1 MSGRT
6 EGGERH
12 TPSPCLQKCAARPS
26 VKEPPSLKNA
36 SGLHF
41 KEMPILR
48 ELPSP
53 MSDPTT
59 LPETMRFIDLPSHGG
74 PEVMRL
80 SQAPLPK
87 PEKGAILVK
96 VEAAGVNR
104 PDVAQRQGTYP
115 PPKDASPIL
124 GLEIAGEV
132 VALGEGVTE
141 FKPGDKVC
149 ALANG
154 GGYAEYCTV
163 PVGQALPFPKGYD
176 AVKAAA
182 LPETFFTVWAN
193 LFQMAG
199 LTEGETVLIH
209 GGTSG
214 IGTTAIQLAK
224 AFGAEVYA
232 TAGSAEKCEACVTLG
247 AKRAINYRE
256 EDFAAVIK
264 TETGGKGVDVVLDM
278 IGAAY
283 FEKNLSALAKDGC
296 LSIIAFL
303 GGAVAEKVNLT
314 PVMVKR
320 LTVTGSTMRPRTA
333 DEKRAIRDDLIQ
345 QVWPLV
351 ESGQVA
357 PVINRV
363 FTLDE
368 VVDAHRLM
376 ESSNHIGKIVM
387 RVS

>member
-1 MSGRT
+1 
-6 EGGERH
+6 
-12 TPSPCLQKCAARPS
+12 
-26 VKEPPSLKNA
+26 
-36 SGLHF
+36 
-41 KEMPILR
+41 
-48 ELPSP
+48 

-80 SQAPLPK
+80 SQTPLPK
-87 PEKGAILVK
+87 PEKGEILVK

-163 PVGQALPFPKGYD
+163 PAGQALPFPKGYD

-314 PVMVKR
+314 PIMVKR

>member
-1 MSGRT
+1 
-6 EGGERH
+6 
-12 TPSPCLQKCAARPS
+12 
-26 VKEPPSLKNA
+26 
-36 SGLHF
+36 
-41 KEMPILR
+41 MP
-48 ELPSP
+48 
-53 MSDPTT
+53 DTTT

-74 PEVMRL
+74 PEVMTM
-80 SQAPLPK
+80 SEAPLPR
-87 PEKGAILVK
+87 PAKGEVLLK

-124 GLEIAGEV
+124 GLEVAGEV

-141 FKPGDKVC
+141 FKLGDKVC

-154 GGYAEYCTV
+154 GGYAQYCAV
-163 PVGQALPFPKGYD
+163 PAGQALPFPKGYD

-224 AFGAEVYA
+224 AFGAEVYT
-232 TAGSAEKCEACVTLG
+232 TAGSTEKCEACVKLG
-247 AKRAINYRE
+247 AKRAINYRD
-256 EDFAAVIK
+256 EDFADVVK
-264 TETGGKGVDVVLDM
+264 SETGGKGVDVVLDM
-278 IGAAY
+278 IGASY
-283 FEKNLSALAKDGC
+283 FEKNLAALAKDGC

-303 GGAVAEKVNLT
+303 GRAVAEKVDLR
-314 PVMVKR
+314 PIMVKR
-320 LTVTGSTMRPRTA
+320 LTVTGSTMRPRTT
-333 DEKRAIRDDLIQ
+333 DEKRAIRDELVE
-345 QVWPLV
+345 QVWPLI

-357 PVINRV
+357 PVINRI

-376 ESSNHIGKIVM
+376 ESSSHIGKIVM

>member
-1 MSGRT
+1 
-6 EGGERH
+6 
-12 TPSPCLQKCAARPS
+12 
-26 VKEPPSLKNA
+26 
-36 SGLHF
+36 
-41 KEMPILR
+41 MP
-48 ELPSP
+48 
-53 MSDPTT
+53 DTKT

-87 PEKGAILVK
+87 PAKGEVLVK

-104 PDVAQRQGTYP
+104 PDVAQRQGIYP

-141 FKPGDKVC
+141 FKVGDKVC

-154 GGYAEYCTV
+154 GGYAQYCTV
-163 PVGQALPFPKGYD
+163 PAGQALPFPKGYD

-199 LTEGETVLIH
+199 LTEGESVLIH

-232 TAGSAEKCEACVTLG
+232 TAGSAEKCEACVKLG
-247 AKRAINYRE
+247 ARRAINYRE

-264 TETGGKGVDVVLDM
+264 AETDGKGVDVVLDM

-314 PVMVKR
+314 PIMVKR

-333 DEKRAIRDDLIQ
+333 DEKRAIRDDLVAE
-345 QVWPLV
+345 VWPLI
-351 ESGQVA
+351 ESGQLS

-363 FTLDE
+363 FTLDD
-368 VVDAHRLM
+368 VVEAHRLM